1 VSDRGEERYREMLRM
16 DGATI
21 EFRVERARIEPGA
34 SFSEEAM
41 STLNADIGVWIG
53 TRVMR
58 RWEATGE
65 PPSVLIVR
73 LEVEAQ

>member
-1 VSDRGEERYREMLRM
+1 MSDRGEARYAEFLRM
-16 DGATI
+16 GGAAI
-21 EFRVERARIEPGA
+21 EFRVERVSIEPGA

-41 STLNADIGVWIG
+41 STLVEDLGVWIG

-65 PPSVLIVR
+65 PPSVLVVR